1 MWNSMHFIGYK
12 HRTRKEEKMQREQK
26 EIVVSTLLKY
36 IMEMS
41 VKDCKF
47 QQDKMKPSGKVVI
60 PLIIIIPFCT
70 HTHHQCIVGRGM
82 YVGWRNTL
90 VLGSKLI
97 TGHNRKNRF
106 AVVPFEM
113 CSKRSAPRK
122 KERRQQGFTAC
133 LY

>member
-1 MWNSMHFIGYK
+1 M
-12 HRTRKEEKMQREQK
+12 
-26 EIVVSTLLKY
+26 VSTLLKY

-47 QQDKMKPSGKVVI
+47 RKDKMKQSGKVVI
-60 PLIIIIPFCT
+60 LLIIIIPFCT
-70 HTHHQCIVGRGM
+70 HMHHQYIVGREM

-97 TGHNRKNRF
+97 TGHNRKNIF

-113 CSKRSAPRK
+113 YSKRSAPRK
-122 KERRQQGFTAC
+122 KERSST
-133 LY
+133 